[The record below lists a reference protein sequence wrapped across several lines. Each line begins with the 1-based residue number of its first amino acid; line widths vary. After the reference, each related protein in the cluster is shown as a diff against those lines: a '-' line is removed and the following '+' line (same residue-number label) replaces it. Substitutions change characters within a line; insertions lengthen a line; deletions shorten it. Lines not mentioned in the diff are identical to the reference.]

1 MYVSRKYA
9 SLVKKKKKN
18 QKLRVKSL
26 EINQLKTL
34 KPEGEKKKLAEL
46 F

>member
-9 SLVKKKKKN
+9 SLVKKKKNSKTESQKFGNQSTKN
-18 QKLRVKSL
+18 IEARRR
-26 EINQLKTL
+26 
-34 KPEGEKKKLAEL
+34 EKKNLAEL